1 METKEMSY
9 NELVINGFMA
19 LFFNLVML
27 PALVFLNFLIFWATT
42 LVIYSC
48 FVYAGI
54 VVCADASRIFFSRT

>member
-27 PALVFLNFLIFWATT
+27 PALVFLNFLIFGQLPW
-42 LVIYSC
+42 LSIPLIPQHILLEINLKY
-48 FVYAGI
+48 
-54 VVCADASRIFFSRT
+54 

>member
-1 METKEMSY
+1 MSY

-27 PALVFLNFLIFWATT
+27 PALVFLNFLIFGQLPW
-42 LVIYSC
+42 LFYSC

-54 VVCADASRIFFSRT
+54 VVYADASGIFFSRT

>member
-19 LFFNLVML
+19 LFLTCYVACTSIPELFD
-27 PALVFLNFLIFWATT
+27 FWATT

-54 VVCADASRIFFSRT
+54 VVCADASGIFFSRT

>member
-27 PALVFLNFLIFWATT
+27 PALVFLNFFDFWTTT

-54 VVCADASRIFFSRT
+54 VVCADASGIFFSRT